1 MALNELS
8 TTADP
13 LVAPAQ
19 IYRGAMLLQQI
30 SQDEPMR
37 IAIETAIAL
46 PIAVAKV
53 VVGSPDYDSVA
64 KSQSQREHMP
74 SDIIG
79 SHGLTDC
86 AELLNDTRLAFAAT
100 GSTAQLGV
108 LVAMADMWIDG
119 EKADVDERLQSIHQ
133 WVQNQMQMYTTAT
146 TNRADDL
153 AGTKEDGSRRCSM
166 RSSPRTR
173 RRRLSSCRIQ

>member
-8 TTADP
+8 TTSDP

-53 VVGSPDYDSVA
+53 VVQSLDYDNVA
-64 KSQSQREHMP
+64 KSQSQRKHMP
-74 SDIIG
+74 SGFVG
-79 SHGLTDC
+79 SPGLTHS

-100 GSTAQLGV
+100 GSTAQLDA

-119 EKADVDERLQSIHQ
+119 DKADVDERLQSIYQ
-133 WVQNQMQMYTTAT
+133 WVQSQMQMYTTTAT
-146 TNRADDL
+146 IPADD
-153 AGTKEDGSRRCSM
+153 AGGSKEDSSRRCSA
-166 RSSPRTR
+166 SSTLRTG
-173 RRRLSSCRIQ
+173 RRRLSSCQIQ